1 MRERLSVRSEYSY
14 EYRIFACEHRTCTR
28 QTSYKLAGRE
38 KVKKKLQK
46 IRKTGLIPTIYPSK
60 YFIIHEK
67 QIDLEG
73 ERKGKR
79 ILEQQI
85 RTKKTQTPW
94 TVNRNHPSRRESR

>member
-38 KVKKKLQK
+38 KVKKKLPK

-85 RTKKTQTPW
+85 
-94 TVNRNHPSRRESR
+94 